1 MQFKFSHKC
10 NFGFLKIELFKNS
23 CHSKDFQ
30 KPYFCIYILAHK
42 LCAFFGIIIVCWL
55 LIGHRFFTVQVTV
68 PRVALAYS
76 WQTFRSVFAS
86 PCGQIYLQTCLK
98 KTLYM
103 WTASVSF
110 LEKSSPFCWRKHAWI
125 WMFFM
130 CKQICMITKHWRYTV
145 ICTETCL
152 PVDDGITRSLVDF
165 QVGRFNARFMILI

>member
-10 NFGFLKIELFKNS
+10 NFRFLKIELFKNS

-98 KTLYM
+98 KNIVHVDSL
-103 WTASVSF
+103 SLLFRKVQPF
-110 LEKSSPFCWRKHAWI
+110 LLKEA
-125 WMFFM
+125 
-130 CKQICMITKHWRYTV
+130 
-145 ICTETCL
+145 CL
-152 PVDDGITRSLVDF
+152 DMDVFDV
-165 QVGRFNARFMILI
+165 